1 MRASENGSVRRW
13 KGADIV
19 NRESGWLLKVLY
31 AYGARRLGARINRHA
46 HTATN
51 HAENSTKLRQLR
63 VEVSSSRKSMKFASG
78 ESSESS
84 VLRRLV
90 SRLRRLFSFGGIVL
104 VARTGLGTT
113 TSSSSSSTLRSFF
126 SSSSSSSSLMLMK
139 LRGRSTDMRR
149 RRLGERPSSAASAA
163 ERLRVRVLT
172 DATERNEG
180 EILSAHAGALDGSAS
195 ETESPVSGGVGGI
208 DVVGENVRYDRA
220 SPGDRIGEER
230 SGGERTAGSECVA
243 RWPDGLDMLA
253 ATSGKH
259 AEKVRVRFDGR

>member
-1 MRASENGSVRRW
+1 M
-13 KGADIV
+13 

-126 SSSSSSSSLMLMK
+126 SSSRFSSSSSSSSSLMLMK

-195 ETESPVSGGVGGI
+195 ETESLVSGGVGGI